1 MCHILLQDPRFFQLL
16 LQIDVDLAAQ
26 TLAGKCP
33 CGGALHKADYPRKPR
48 GCPIA
53 ARADCASRFSFCCS
67 QCRKRSTAMSVR
79 FLGRRVYLA
88 LAVVLLS
95 ARRGGSTASQAKL
108 SGMLAIPA
116 RTISRWRTWW
126 ADSFPATAL
135 WQAHCARFMP
145 PVDTDQLPTSL
156 IARFT
161 GAVAESMMRLLAFL
175 IPLTVRQ

>member
-1 MCHILLQDPRFFQLL
+1 
-16 LQIDVDLAAQ
+16 
-26 TLAGKCP
+26 
-33 CGGALHKADYPRKPR
+33 
-48 GCPIA
+48 
-53 ARADCASRFSFCCS
+53 
-67 QCRKRSTAMSVR
+67 MSVR

-95 ARRGGSTASQAKL
+95 ARRGGSIASQAKL
-108 SGMLAIPA
+108 SNMLAIPA

-126 ADSFPATAL
+126 ADSVPATAL